1 MTQQRS
7 NVKYHIGKNGIP
19 RICRS
24 VKKPCPYG
32 GIGAHFKDVESAQA
46 VADDLNQQLQRFID
60 NKEFGIAVNG
70 EYVMPTKDT
79 EKAILQLQ
87 NFKYNLTQMEA
98 ILKKTKADIYRQLQA
113 VDVKSLDTEIG
124 KITTVKGSERKSVDV
139 EALKD
144 AGIYDD
150 YLKPSSYS
158 EYTQVVFDEETRESG
173 KIQRFQNK
181 LKTYDGETLDLDLR
195 VEGTDVVAS
204 EQTIKAL
211 EELRAFQETVD
222 RAKALEKET
231 KSRLMATM
239 KEAKV
244 NTVTVGKTQL
254 VYVPDGERMIVDTAS
269 LKDSNI
275 YEQYTK
281 TVSVAPGIRVKFS

>member
-1 MTQQRS
+1 MTQHRS

-19 RICRS
+19 RVCRS

-32 GIGAHFKDVESAQA
+32 GIGAHFNDVESAQA

-98 ILKKTKADIYRQLQA
+98 ILKKTKADIYRQLQD

-139 EALKD
+139 EALKN
-144 AGIYDD
+144 AGDD

-181 LKTYDGETLDLDLR
+181 LKTYDGGTLDLDLR
-195 VEGTDVVAS
+195 VEGDEVIAS
-204 EQTIKAL
+204 KQTIKAL

-231 KSRLMATM
+231 ESRLMATM

-275 YEQYTK
+275 YERYTK

>member
-1 MTQQRS
+1 M
-7 NVKYHIGKNGIP
+7 
-19 RICRS
+19 
-24 VKKPCPYG
+24 
-32 GIGAHFKDVESAQA
+32 
-46 VADDLNQQLQRFID
+46 
-60 NKEFGIAVNG
+60 
-70 EYVMPTKDT
+70 
-79 EKAILQLQ
+79 
-87 NFKYNLTQMEA
+87 
-98 ILKKTKADIYRQLQA
+98 
-113 VDVKSLDTEIG
+113 
-124 KITTVKGSERKSVDV
+124 
-139 EALKD
+139 
-144 AGIYDD
+144 
-150 YLKPSSYS
+150 
-158 EYTQVVFDEETRESG
+158 
-173 KIQRFQNK
+173 
-181 LKTYDGETLDLDLR
+181 R
-195 VEGTDVVAS
+195 VEGDEVVAS

-231 KSRLMATM
+231 KSRLMTTM

>member
-79 EKAILQLQ
+79 EKTILQLQ

-124 KITTVKGSERKSVDV
+124 KITTVKSSERKSVDV

-173 KIQRFQNK
+173 KIQRFQSK

-195 VEGTDVVAS
+195 VEGDEVVAS

-231 KSRLMATM
+231 KSRLMETM

-244 NTVTVGKTQL
+244 NTVTVDKTQL

>member
-19 RICRS
+19 RVCRS

-32 GIGAHFKDVESAQA
+32 GIGAHFTDVESAQA
-46 VADDLNQQLQRFID
+46 VADDLNQQLYRFIE
-60 NKEFGIAVNG
+60 NKEFGLAVNG
-70 EYVMPTKDT
+70 EYVVPTKDT

-87 NFKYNLTQMEA
+87 NFKYNLIQMET
-98 ILKKTKADIYRQLQA
+98 ILKKTKADIYRQLQE

-124 KITTVKGSERKSVDV
+124 KITTVKGSERKQVDV
-139 EALKD
+139 DALKD
-144 AGIYDD
+144 AGLYDN
-150 YLKPSSYS
+150 YLKPSNYS
-158 EYTQVVFDEETRESG
+158 EYTQVIFDEETQESG

-181 LKTYDGETLDLDLR
+181 LKSYDGETLDLDLR
-195 VEGTDVVAS
+195 VEGDQVVAS

-211 EELRAFQETVD
+211 EELRDFQRTIEI
-222 RAKALEKET
+222 AKSLEKVT
-231 KSRLMATM
+231 KNRLMETM
-239 KEAKV
+239 KEANV

-254 VYVPDGERMIVDTAS
+254 VYVPKGERMIVDTEK
-269 LKDSNI
+269 LKDTNM

-281 TVSVAPGIRVKFS
+281 TISVAPGIRVKFS

>member
-19 RICRS
+19 RVCRS

-70 EYVMPTKDT
+70 EYVIPTKDT

-98 ILKKTKADIYRQLQA
+98 ILKKTKADIYRQLQD

-124 KITTVKGSERKSVDV
+124 KITAVKGSERKSVDV

-195 VEGTDVVAS
+195 VEGDEVVAS

>member
-98 ILKKTKADIYRQLQA
+98 ILKKTKADIYRQLQD

-139 EALKD
+139 EALKN

-173 KIQRFQNK
+173 KIQRFQSK

-195 VEGTDVVAS
+195 VEGDEVVAS

>member
-19 RICRS
+19 RVCRS

-139 EALKD
+139 EALKN

>member
-70 EYVMPTKDT
+70 EYVMSTKDT

-98 ILKKTKADIYRQLQA
+98 ILKKTKADIYKQLQA

-275 YEQYTK
+275 YERYTK

>member
-1 MTQQRS
+1 MAQQRS
-7 NVKYHIGKNGIP
+7 NVRYHIGKNGIP
-19 RICRS
+19 RVCRS
-24 VKKPCPYG
+24 VKKLCPYG
-32 GIGAHFKDVESAQA
+32 GIGAHFTNVESAQA
-46 VADDLNQQLQRFID
+46 VADDLNQQLQRFIES
-60 NKEFGIAVNG
+60 KEFGVAVNG

-87 NFKYNLTQMEA
+87 NFKYNLKQMEA
-98 ILKKTKADIYRQLQA
+98 ILKKTKADIYRQLQD

-139 EALKD
+139 DALKD

-150 YLKPSSYS
+150 YLKSSSYS
-158 EYTQVVFDEETRESG
+158 EYAQVIFDEETQESG
-173 KIQRFQNK
+173 KIKRFKNK
-181 LKTYDGETLDLDLR
+181 LNTYDGETLDLDLR
-195 VEGTDVVAS
+195 VEGDQVVAS

-211 EELRAFQETVD
+211 EELRDFQRTIEI
-222 RAKALEKET
+222 AKSLEKVT
-231 KSRLMATM
+231 KNRLMETM
-239 KEAKV
+239 KEANV

-254 VYVPDGERMIVDTAS
+254 VYVLDGDRMIVDTEK
-269 LKDSNI
+269 LKDVKL

>member
-19 RICRS
+19 RVCRS

-98 ILKKTKADIYRQLQA
+98 ILKKTKADIYRQLQD

-124 KITTVKGSERKSVDV
+124 EITTVKGSERKSVDV

-281 TVSVAPGIRVKFS
+281 TVSVAPSIRVKFS

>member
-19 RICRS
+19 RVCRS

-46 VADDLNQQLQRFID
+46 VADDLNQQLQRFIES
-60 NKEFGIAVNG
+60 KEFGVAVNG

-98 ILKKTKADIYRQLQA
+98 ILKKTKADIYKQLQA

-158 EYTQVVFDEETRESG
+158 EYTQVVFDEET
-173 KIQRFQNK
+173 
-181 LKTYDGETLDLDLR
+181 
-195 VEGTDVVAS
+195 
-204 EQTIKAL
+204 
-211 EELRAFQETVD
+211 
-222 RAKALEKET
+222 
-231 KSRLMATM
+231 
-239 KEAKV
+239 
-244 NTVTVGKTQL
+244 
-254 VYVPDGERMIVDTAS
+254 
-269 LKDSNI
+269 
-275 YEQYTK
+275 
-281 TVSVAPGIRVKFS
+281 

>member
-19 RICRS
+19 RVCRS

-139 EALKD
+139 EALKN

-158 EYTQVVFDEETRESG
+158 EYTQVVFDEETQKSR

-181 LKTYDGETLDLDLR
+181 LKTYDGETFDLDLR
-195 VEGTDVVAS
+195 VEGDEVIAS

-211 EELRAFQETVD
+211 EELRAFQETAD

-275 YEQYTK
+275 YERYTK

>member
-1 MTQQRS
+1 M
-7 NVKYHIGKNGIP
+7 
-19 RICRS
+19 
-24 VKKPCPYG
+24 
-32 GIGAHFKDVESAQA
+32 
-46 VADDLNQQLQRFID
+46 
-60 NKEFGIAVNG
+60 
-70 EYVMPTKDT
+70 
-79 EKAILQLQ
+79 
-87 NFKYNLTQMEA
+87 
-98 ILKKTKADIYRQLQA
+98 
-113 VDVKSLDTEIG
+113 
-124 KITTVKGSERKSVDV
+124 
-139 EALKD
+139 
-144 AGIYDD
+144 
-150 YLKPSSYS
+150 
-158 EYTQVVFDEETRESG
+158 
-173 KIQRFQNK
+173 
-181 LKTYDGETLDLDLR
+181 R
-195 VEGTDVVAS
+195 VEGDEVIAS

>member
-19 RICRS
+19 RVCRS

-98 ILKKTKADIYRQLQA
+98 ILKKTKADIYRQLQD

-139 EALKD
+139 EALKN

>member
-19 RICRS
+19 RVCRS

-98 ILKKTKADIYRQLQA
+98 ILKKTKADIYRQLQD

-144 AGIYDD
+144 AGIYED

-231 KSRLMATM
+231 KNRLMATM

>member
-19 RICRS
+19 RVCRS
-24 VKKPCPYG
+24 IKKPCPYG

-70 EYVMPTKDT
+70 EYVIPSKDT

-139 EALKD
+139 EALKN

-173 KIQRFQNK
+173 KIQRFKNK
-181 LKTYDGETLDLDLR
+181 LNTYDGETLDLDLR

-281 TVSVAPGIRVKFS
+281 TVSVAPDIRVKFS

>member
-19 RICRS
+19 RVCRS

-70 EYVMPTKDT
+70 EYVMPSKDT

-139 EALKD
+139 EALKN

-275 YEQYTK
+275 YERYTK

>member
-19 RICRS
+19 RVCRS

-139 EALKD
+139 EALKN

-158 EYTQVVFDEETRESG
+158 EYTQVVFDEETRKSG

-231 KSRLMATM
+231 NSRLMATM

>member
-1 MTQQRS
+1 MVQQRS

-32 GIGAHFKDVESAQA
+32 GIGAHFTNVESAQA
-46 VADDLNQQLQRFID
+46 VADDLNQQLQRFIE
-60 NKEFGIAVNG
+60 NKEFGVAVNG

-87 NFKYNLTQMEA
+87 NFKYNLKQMDA
-98 ILKKTKADIYRQLQA
+98 ILKKTKADIYKQLQA

-124 KITTVKGSERKSVDV
+124 KITTVKGSERKSVDI

-150 YLKPSSYS
+150 YLKSSSYS
-158 EYTQVVFDEETRESG
+158 EYTQVIFDEETAGSG
-173 KIQRFQNK
+173 KIQRFKNK
-181 LKTYDGETLDLDLR
+181 LNTYDGETLDLDLR
-195 VEGTDVVAS
+195 VEGDEVIAS

-231 KSRLMATM
+231 KSKLMATM

-244 NTVTVGKTQL
+244 NDITVGKTHL
-254 VYVPDGERMIVDTAS
+254 VYVPDGDRMIVDTEK
-269 LKDSNI
+269 LKDVKL

>member
-19 RICRS
+19 RVCRS

-98 ILKKTKADIYRQLQA
+98 ILKKTKADIYKQLQA

-173 KIQRFQNK
+173 KIQRFQNR
-181 LKTYDGETLDLDLR
+181 LKTYDGETLNLDLR

>member
-46 VADDLNQQLQRFID
+46 VADNLNQQLQRFID

-98 ILKKTKADIYRQLQA
+98 ILKKTKADIYKQLQA

-181 LKTYDGETLDLDLR
+181 LKTYNGETLDLDLR

>member
-19 RICRS
+19 RVCRS

-98 ILKKTKADIYRQLQA
+98 ILKKTKSDIYKQLQA

-158 EYTQVVFDEETRESG
+158 EYTQVVFDEETRKSG

-195 VEGTDVVAS
+195 VEGDEVVAS

-239 KEAKV
+239 KETKV

-254 VYVPDGERMIVDTAS
+254 VYIPDGERMIVDTAS
-269 LKDSNI
+269 LEDSNI

>member
-19 RICRS
+19 RVCRS

-222 RAKALEKET
+222 RAKALEEET
-231 KSRLMATM
+231 KSRLMETM